1 MVSYARAKILI
12 VVKTILCGELIY
24 VSLFEYQNVHDY
36 KIDMSQK

>member
-12 VVKTILCGELIY
+12 VVKTIPCGELIY

-36 KIDMSQK
+36 KIDIRQK